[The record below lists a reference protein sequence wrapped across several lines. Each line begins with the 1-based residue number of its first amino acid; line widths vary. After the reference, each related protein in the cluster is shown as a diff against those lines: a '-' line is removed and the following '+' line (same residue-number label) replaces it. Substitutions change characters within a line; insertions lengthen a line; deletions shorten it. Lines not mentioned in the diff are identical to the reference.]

1 MNPFKLSSSLR
12 TEAIA
17 GATTFFTMA
26 YIVVVNPSVLTTE
39 GTGMPFSGV
48 MTATVLLSIVTT
60 LLMGVYAKL
69 PYAVA
74 SGMGLNAFF
83 TYTMIL
89 GKGIPWQTALG
100 ITFWAGVLFLLVS
113 LTPIR
118 ESIARA
124 LPQGLRVGSAAGI
137 GVFLTFIGLKNS
149 GFVVS
154 DPVTSVKTGHITPE
168 VLLFLAGF
176 VVMGAL
182 LRRRNPFAFL
192 AGIFA
197 VTGVAWAL
205 GMIQA
210 PASLL
215 AMPDFSS
222 AFLKMDIWGAL
233 KLSMIP
239 SILAILFTDLFDS
252 ITSFVGM
259 SHGAGLVD
267 SKGAPKQLKEGL
279 VVDSWATLLA
289 GVFGTSSGTV
299 FVESMAGVEVG
310 GRTGMTAVF
319 AALCFIP
326 CLFIA
331 PIAGMVPAYATAPVL
346 VWVGVLMF
354 RSVSSLKSDTLEDL
368 VPAFLAIILVP
379 LTFSITQGLVWGFLS
394 HVCFYWLAGR
404 RSEITRMQLVICVL
418 AIGILLIENL
428 GAALDRGI
436 GS

>member
-1 MNPFKLSSSLR
+1 MPFKKLHSGLR

-48 MTATVLLSIVTT
+48 LTATVLLSIVST

-124 LPQGLRVGSAAGI
+124 VPHGLRIGSAAGI

-154 DPVTSVKTGHITPE
+154 DPVTSVRTGHITTP
-168 VLLFLAGF
+168 VLLSLAGF
-176 VVMGAL
+176 VIMGAL
-182 LRRRNPFAFL
+182 LRRKNPFAFL
-192 AGIFA
+192 AGIFS
-197 VTGVAWAL
+197 VTGAAWMMGL
-205 GMIQA
+205 IQA
-210 PASLL
+210 PESFLS
-215 AMPDFSS
+215 MPDFSS
-222 AFLKMDIWGAL
+222 AFLKMDLWGAL
-233 KLSMIP
+233 KLAMIP

-259 SHGAGLVD
+259 AHGSGMVD
-267 SKGAPKQLKEGL
+267 STGAPRQLKEGL

-331 PIAGMVPAYATAPVL
+331 PLAGMVPAYATAPVL

-354 RSVSSLKSDTLEDL
+354 RSVSSLKTDAIEDL

-394 HVCFYWLAGR
+394 HVAFYWLAGR
-404 RSEITRMQLVICVL
+404 RSEITRMQLVICALSLV
-418 AIGILLIENL
+418 ILLIENVKY
-428 GAALDRGI
+428 
-436 GS
+436 

>member
-1 MNPFKLSSSLR
+1 MEPAKSPPSLR

-17 GATTFFTMA
+17 GATIFFTMA
-26 YIVVVNPSVLTTE
+26 YIVVVNPSVLTTQ

-48 MTATVLLSIVTT
+48 MTATVLLSVVTT
-60 LLMGVYAKL
+60 LMMGLYARL

-83 TYTMIL
+83 TYTLIL
-89 GKGIPWQTALG
+89 GKGIPWPTALG

-113 LTPIR
+113 VTPIR

-124 LPQGLRVGSAAGI
+124 VPHGLRIGSAAGI

-154 DPVTSVKTGHITPE
+154 DPATLVRTGPITAP
-168 VLLFLAGF
+168 VLLSLAGF
-176 VVMGAL
+176 VIMGAL

-197 VTGVAWAL
+197 VTVAAL
-205 GMIQA
+205 LMGMIPA
-210 PASLL
+210 PEKLF

-222 AFLKMDIWGAL
+222 AFLKMDVWGAL

-259 SHGAGLVD
+259 AHGAGLVD
-267 SKGAPKQLKEGL
+267 SKGAPSRLREGL
-279 VVDSWATLLA
+279 IVDSWATLLA
-289 GVFGTSSGTV
+289 GAFGTSSGTV

-319 AALCFIP
+319 AALCFLP

-331 PIAGMVPAYATAPVL
+331 PLAGMVPAYATAPVL

-354 RSVSSLKSDTLEDL
+354 RSVSALKTDTLEDL

-379 LTFSITQGLVWGFLS
+379 LTFSITQGLIWGFLS
-394 HVCFYWLAGR
+394 HVTFYWLAGR
-404 RSEITRMQLVICVL
+404 RSEITRTQL
-418 AIGILLIENL
+418 AICAVAVLMLVVEN
-428 GAALDRGI
+428 AP
-436 GS
+436 

>member
-1 MNPFKLSSSLR
+1 MKTSSFGSGLR

-26 YIVVVNPSVLTTE
+26 YIVVVNPSVLTAQ

-48 MTATVLLSIVTT
+48 MTATVLLSFVST

-83 TYTMIL
+83 TYTLVL
-89 GKGIPWQTALG
+89 GKGVPWPTALG

-113 LTPIR
+113 VTPLR
-118 ESIARA
+118 EAIARA
-124 LPQGLRVGSAAGI
+124 VPQGLRVGSAAGI
-137 GVFLTFIGLKNS
+137 GIFLTFIGLKNS
-149 GFVVS
+149 GFVVNH
-154 DPVTSVKTGHITPE
+154 PVTSVKAGLITVP
-168 VLLFLAGF
+168 VLLSLGGF
-176 VVMGAL
+176 VLIGAL
-182 LRRRNPFAFL
+182 LRKRNPFAFL

-197 VTGVAWAL
+197 VTLVAWVMGL
-205 GMIQA
+205 VKA
-210 PASLL
+210 PEQVFS
-215 AMPDFSS
+215 MPDFSS
-222 AFLKMDIWGAL
+222 AFLKMDPWGAL
-233 KLSMIP
+233 KVSLIP
-239 SILAILFTDLFDS
+239 AILAILFTDLFDS

-267 SKGAPKQLKEGL
+267 SKGNPKNLRQGL
-279 VVDSWATLLA
+279 IVDSWATLLA

-310 GRTGMTAVF
+310 GRTGKTAIF
-319 AALCFIP
+319 AALCFLP

-331 PIAGMVPAYATAPVL
+331 PLAAMVPAYATAPVL

-354 RSVSSLKSDTLEDL
+354 RSVSSLKTENIEDL

-394 HVCFYWLAGR
+394 HLTFYWLAGR
-404 RSEITRMQLVICVL
+404 KSEITRTQIVICVL
-418 AIGILLIENL
+418 SVVILLIENS
-428 GAALDRGI
+428 G
-436 GS
+436 

>member
-1 MNPFKLSSSLR
+1 
-12 TEAIA
+12 
-17 GATTFFTMA
+17 MA

-48 MTATVLLSIVTT
+48 MTATVLLSFVST
-60 LLMGVYAKL
+60 LLMGLYARL

-83 TYTMIL
+83 TYTVIL
-89 GKGIPWQTALG
+89 GKGVPWPTALG

-124 LPQGLRVGSAAGI
+124 VPEGLRIGSAAGI

-149 GFVVS
+149 GFVVN
-154 DPVTSVKTGHITPE
+154 DPVTSVRAGHLTPS
-168 VLLFLAGF
+168 VMLSLAGF
-176 VVMGAL
+176 VLMGAL
-182 LRRRNPFAFL
+182 LRRKNPLAFL
-192 AGIFA
+192 IGIFA
-197 VTGVAWAL
+197 VTAL
-205 GMIQA
+205 GWMLGLVQA
-210 PASLL
+210 PESLF

-222 AFLKMDIWGAL
+222 AFLKMDLWGAL

-267 SKGAPKQLKEGL
+267 SKGAPKRLREGL
-279 VVDSWATLLA
+279 IVDSWATLLA

-299 FVESMAGVEVG
+299 FIESMAGVEVG
-310 GRTGMTAVF
+310 GRTGRTAVF
-319 AALCFIP
+319 AALCFLP

-331 PIAGMVPAYATAPVL
+331 PLAGMVPAFATAPVL

-354 RSVSSLKSDTLEDL
+354 RSVSALKTDHLEDL

-379 LTFSITQGLVWGFLS
+379 LTFSITQGLIWGFLS
-394 HVCFYWLAGR
+394 HVIFYWLAGR
-404 RSEITRMQLVICVL
+404 RSEITRTQVVICVL
-418 AIGILLIENL
+418 AWVILAIENS
-428 GAALDRGI
+428 A
-436 GS
+436 